1 MSRLSAPEALASP
14 EALLALLGQWVAQGW
29 LRALDRAFA
38 RFLHEQIPDA
48 PPLLLLGAALA
59 SHQLGR
65 GHVCLDL
72 EAALADPDRTL
83 SLPPDGAD
91 QERSLARPGDLL
103 RGLSA
108 GDWAAALEQP
118 ELAAPGAG
126 GTPLVHAGRRLYLRR
141 FWECEQRI
149 AAAVRQRLEGTGELR
164 AGLDTAAMRDWLDRL
179 FGPVRAGVTDWQRV
193 AGALAAGGRFAVIT
207 GGPGTGKTTTVVRL
221 LALLQ
226 ALTLQ
231 AGAAAPL
238 RIRMAAPTGKAAAR
252 LNASVAGAVHG
263 VALPGDATGVRIR
276 AAIPTEVSTV
286 HRLLGSR
293 PGTRHFRH
301 HPANPLPLDVLVV
314 DEASMLDLELMTAV
328 FQALTPTARLILLGD
343 RDQLASVEAG
353 AVLSEICARAG
364 GGHYT
369 AATAGW
375 LETVSGE
382 AIPEWALVS
391 GGMALDQHIVML
403 RHSYRFGEASAIGRL
418 ARAVNAGDVEGVR
431 ALTADG
437 RPLTDLA
444 RIRLPGSG
452 TSELERCVV
461 HGGAESFRPSADGSE
476 PGGYAEYLRVMAA
489 DDPGEQGD
497 PAAAEDWARRVLAAH
512 ARFQLLCAVR
522 RGAWGVEAL
531 NRQVEA
537 ALRTQGLIDGGV
549 WYPGRPVMVTAN
561 DYGLGLMNGD
571 IGVTL
576 AKPVRDAGG
585 RPTRALRVA
594 FPAGDGSG
602 RVRWI
607 QPSRLVQ
614 VETVYAM
621 TVHKAQGSE
630 FEHAALLLPDRESPI
645 LTRELLYTGITRARR
660 WFTLLEPR
668 SGVLEQAI
676 LRRVV
681 RGSGLGEALR
691 ASDEARTGRSPA
703 DAR

>member
-1 MSRLSAPEALASP
+1 MSASP
-14 EALLALLGQWVAQGW
+14 ESLALDSAEGLLKLLGQWVEQGW
-29 LRALDRAFA
+29 LRTLDRAFA
-38 RFLHEQIPDA
+38 GFLHEQVPDA

-72 EAALADPDRTL
+72 HAALSDPDRTL
-83 SLPPDGAD
+83 SLPPDGALQD
-91 QERSLARPGDLL
+91 RSLARPGDLL

-108 GDWAAALEQP
+108 SDWAAALEHP
-118 ELAAPGAG
+118 DLAGSGVG
-126 GTPLVHAGRRLYLRR
+126 GTPLVHTGRRLYLRR

-149 AAAVRQRLEGTGELR
+149 AAAVRQRLGATAELR
-164 AGLDTAAMRDWLDRL
+164 AGLDPALMRSWLDRL
-179 FGPVRAGVTDWQRV
+179 FGPVRPGVTDWQRV
-193 AGALAAGGRFAVIT
+193 ASALAAGGSFAVIT

-226 ALTLQ
+226 ALNLQ
-231 AGAAAPL
+231 QALAAPL

-252 LNASVAGAVHG
+252 LNASVAGAVHQ
-263 VALPGDATGVRIR
+263 LPLPEDAIGVRIR

-314 DEASMLDLELMTAV
+314 DEASMMDLELMTAV
-328 FQALTPTARLILLGD
+328 FQALPPTARLILLGD

-353 AVLSEICARAG
+353 AVLSEVCARAG
-364 GGHYT
+364 DGHYT

-375 LETVSGE
+375 LEAVSGE
-382 AIPEWALVS
+382 AIPGWALDH
-391 GGMALDQHIVML
+391 GGMPLDQHIVML
-403 RHSYRFGEASAIGRL
+403 RQSYRFGEASAIGRF
-418 ARAVNAGDVEGVR
+418 ARAVNAGDVEGVHTI
-431 ALTADG
+431 TADG
-437 RPLTDLA
+437 GPLADLA
-444 RIRLPGSG
+444 RIRLHGAEA
-452 TSELERCVV
+452 SELERCVV
-461 HGGAESFRPSADGSE
+461 HGGAEFFRPAADGAGPS
-476 PGGYAEYLRVMAA
+476 GYADYLRLMAA
-489 DDPGEQGD
+489 EDPGDQGN
-497 PAAAEDWARRVLAAH
+497 PAAAERWARRVLAAH
-512 ARFQLLCAVR
+512 AGFQLLCAVR
-522 RGAWGVEAL
+522 QGPWGVEGL
-531 NRQVEA
+531 NRRVES
-537 ALRTQGLIDGGV
+537 ALRAQGLIGGGV

-576 AKPVRDAGG
+576 AMPVLDAGG

-594 FPAGDGSG
+594 FPVGDGSG

-614 VETVYAM
+614 VQTVYAM

-630 FEHAALLLPDRESPI
+630 FDHAALLLPDRESPI
-645 LTRELLYTGITRARR
+645 LTRELLYTAITRARR

-668 SGVLEQAI
+668 AGVLEQAI

-691 ASDEARTGRSPA
+691 GSGAPQAGRDFG